1 MPMTGECQSVSSMT
15 HGRYS
20 LTERKLTTHT
30 HMSTQLL
37 QIETAFLNQE
47 NVKSALSMSEF
58 KSLQRTEMNAKKKK
72 FETSLAISRIVTK
85 GYEWYKGEGK
95 SLLNESG
102 IEWKADDF
110 FLKVYGWQKSYA
122 YKLLKASAIEEQVV
136 EGFKT
141 ECDRID
147 AEGKE
152 AERSIAALLK
162 YAKDGSIG
170 GDGDEEGGE
179 GKPSVVATFTFKG
192 EGGNVSVRI
201 MSDGS
206 IKTSNETADVLQSLS
221 NFREMLMGYA
231 PNTEETLEQVMD
243 VEECEA

>member
-1 MPMTGECQSVSSMT
+1 
-15 HGRYS
+15 
-20 LTERKLTTHT
+20 
-30 HMSTQLL
+30 
-37 QIETAFLNQE
+37 
-47 NVKSALSMSEF
+47 MSEF

-95 SLLNESG
+95 SLLNDSG

-170 GDGDEEGGE
+170 GDEEGDGGE
-179 GKPSVVATFTFKG
+179 GKPSVVATFTYKS
-192 EGGNVSVRI
+192 EDGNVSVRI
-201 MSDGS
+201 MSDGTM
-206 IKTSNETADVLQSLS
+206 KTSNETHDIINAV
-221 NFREMLMGYA
+221 NVFKGMIRGC
-231 PNTEETLEQVMD
+231 TEETLEQVMD
-243 VEECEA
+243 VMYEAGVELEAEERAYGE

>member
-1 MPMTGECQSVSSMT
+1 
-15 HGRYS
+15 
-20 LTERKLTTHT
+20 
-30 HMSTQLL
+30 
-37 QIETAFLNQE
+37 
-47 NVKSALSMSEF
+47 
-58 KSLQRTEMNAKKKK
+58 MNAKKKK
-72 FETSLAISRIVTK
+72 FDTSLAISRIVTK

-95 SLLNESG
+95 AMLNESG
-102 IEWKADDF
+102 IEWKAEDF

-122 YKLLKASAIEEQVV
+122 YKLLKASALEEQVV
-136 EGFKT
+136 DGFKT

-170 GDGDEEGGE
+170 GDEEGDGGE
-179 GKPSVVATFTFKG
+179 GKPSVVATFTFKA

-206 IKTSNETADVLQSLS
+206 IKTSNANIEIIGAL
-221 NFREMLMGYA
+221 NGFRQMLEGQGA
-231 PNTEETLEQVMD
+231 QNEETLEQVMD
-243 VEECEA
+243 VMYEAGVELEAEERAYGE

>member
-1 MPMTGECQSVSSMT
+1 
-15 HGRYS
+15 
-20 LTERKLTTHT
+20 
-30 HMSTQLL
+30 
-37 QIETAFLNQE
+37 
-47 NVKSALSMSEF
+47 MSEF

-170 GDGDEEGGE
+170 GDEDGDGGE
-179 GKPSVVATFTFKG
+179 GKPSVVATFTFKADG
-192 EGGNVSVRI
+192 YRSVSVRI

-206 IKTSNETADVLQSLS
+206 IKTSNETLSILQTLS
-221 NFREMLMGYA
+221 VFREMLMSA
-231 PNTEETLEQVMD
+231 PNTEETLEQVMNVQYEAN
-243 VEECEA
+243 VELEAEERAYGE